1 MIICAPIACARSD
14 ENNPLPLFNER
25 PKEGVSL
32 GGLIFTQSVS
42 LAFSRYACPTDKSDR
57 RMILENREEE
67 PILNAHQ

>member
-42 LAFSRYACPTDKSDR
+42 LAFSRYACPTDKPAR
-57 RMILENREEE
+57 
-67 PILNAHQ
+67 